1 MKKIQT
7 IGIAILVAISLLV
20 AIITTNY
27 MYSSKNET
35 VSAAEIAEIE
45 AYNLSLEHDRMIE
58 SYVRVPS
65 LDENFRDD
73 EITIILDGEH
83 SGTGV
88 MNSSYDYNEVI
99 EEFEKVDNLNLDS
112 VEELFEIGP
121 SETVSPTYRRMFNVQ
136 LEVPGKDKIIDAIEE
151 LQKSD
156 MILSAGPKYNLGTV
170 NTAVTTPPSDTYYN
184 QQWGLN
190 GTYGI
195 DVETAWDLVDG
206 SGIRVG
212 ILEHGIDSSHEDLAG
227 RVAGGNFTP
236 AAGTDLSHGTF
247 VGGIISAVT
256 NNNKGVSGV
265 SQSTLYLLNRGDLV
279 SSLNYAANN
288 GIKIVNAS
296 FFYGEKRGG
305 TTIYY
310 SAIPEHAQA
319 IRNYGRAGGLLVCA
333 SGNDNT
339 NIDQT
344 PMYPAAYGDSRLFP
358 DINNVISVGSIT
370 SSGSRSNFSN
380 YGENSVHIYAP
391 GSSIISTYPASMCDN
406 GTHANDASSRHI
418 ARGYHE
424 SQGTSYSAP
433 YVTGTAALLLS
444 YDQSLRL
451 KTSF

>member
-212 ILEHGIDSSHEDLAG
+212 IL
-227 RVAGGNFTP
+227 
-236 AAGTDLSHGTF
+236 
-247 VGGIISAVT
+247 
-256 NNNKGVSGV
+256 
-265 SQSTLYLLNRGDLV
+265 
-279 SSLNYAANN
+279 
-288 GIKIVNAS
+288 
-296 FFYGEKRGG
+296 
-305 TTIYY
+305 
-310 SAIPEHAQA
+310 
-319 IRNYGRAGGLLVCA
+319 
-333 SGNDNT
+333 
-339 NIDQT
+339 
-344 PMYPAAYGDSRLFP
+344 
-358 DINNVISVGSIT
+358 
-370 SSGSRSNFSN
+370 
-380 YGENSVHIYAP
+380 
-391 GSSIISTYPASMCDN
+391 
-406 GTHANDASSRHI
+406 
-418 ARGYHE
+418 
-424 SQGTSYSAP
+424 
-433 YVTGTAALLLS
+433 
-444 YDQSLRL
+444 
-451 KTSF
+451 